1 MSQKPITLADEIAE
15 QRREIKMKEQV
26 YPNQLHGITD
36 PAKRQALREKQEHQL
51 ACARATLHRLEA
63 LVPQQASLFS

>member
-1 MSQKPITLADEIAE
+1 MSKRITLQDEIAE

-26 YPNQLHGITD
+26 YPGQLYGITD

-51 ACARATLHRLEA
+51 ACARATLARLES
-63 LVPQQASLFS
+63 LLPTQATLF